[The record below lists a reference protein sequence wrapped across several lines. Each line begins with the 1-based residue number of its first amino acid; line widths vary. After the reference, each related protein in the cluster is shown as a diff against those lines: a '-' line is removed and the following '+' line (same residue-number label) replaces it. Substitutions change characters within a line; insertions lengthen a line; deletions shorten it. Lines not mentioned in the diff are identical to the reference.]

1 MRKII
6 TKEERDR
13 IVRRNQTV
21 IGVVLIFLM
30 VVSTLSFA
38 FINKTSNNLNEEVEY
53 KGIKFVRDETGFW
66 SFNVQGN
73 NFLTLYNPKETE
85 DISFFVAHKIE
96 NYFNKP
102 LYFAGD
108 ESHFQELARN
118 LNGIALRIS
127 NACLEEYN
135 CKDNK
140 NFPVKDCSNNIV
152 VFKELVDNTENTE
165 NKIYQQEN
173 CVFIEANYQEQARY
187 SDAFLFGLLGIN
199 NNLLIN
205 RNK

>member
-6 TKEERDR
+6 SGKERDR
-13 IVRRNQTV
+13 ITWRNQTIV
-21 IGVVLIFLM
+21 GIVLIFLM
-30 VVSTLSFA
+30 IVSTFSFA
-38 FINKTSNNLNEEVEY
+38 FINRTSNSLNEEVEY
-53 KGIKFVRDETGFW
+53 KGIKFLRDETGFW

-85 DISFFVAHKIE
+85 NISFFVNHKIE

-118 LNGIALRIS
+118 LNGIALRIN
-127 NACLEEYN
+127 NACLDDECIKSHLNYPVKN
-135 CKDNK
+135 CKDN
-140 NFPVKDCSNNIV
+140 II
-152 VFKELVDNTENTE
+152 VFKDINNETSAE

-173 CVFIEANYQEQARY
+173 CVFIETNYQEQARY
-187 SDAFLFGLLGIN
+187 SDAFLFGLLGI
-199 NNLLIN
+199 
-205 RNK
+205 K

>member
-6 TKEERDR
+6 TNEERAK
-13 IVRRNQTV
+13 IVRKNQIIV
-21 IGVVLIFLM
+21 GIVLIFLM
-30 VVSTLSFA
+30 MVSTFSFA
-38 FINKTSNNLNEEVEY
+38 FINKTSNGLNEEVEY
-53 KGIKFVRDETGFW
+53 KGIKFLRDETGFW

-85 DISFFVAHKIE
+85 NISFFDNHKIE

-102 LYFAGD
+102 LYFTGD
-108 ESHFQELARN
+108 ESHFQELAKN
-118 LNGIALRIS
+118 LNGIALRIN
-127 NACLEEYN
+127 NACLEGED

-140 NFPVKDCSNNIV
+140 LPVKKCSDNII
-152 VFKELVDNTENTE
+152 VFKDIDKESAE

-187 SDAFLFGLLGIN
+187 SDAFLFGLLGI
-199 NNLLIN
+199 
-205 RNK
+205 K